1 VAFVLVR
8 QEGGADRYLVSYSRL
23 KPLISNVSGE
33 VLPCHRTGPT
43 CGDKSKESIG
53 THILN
58 NNPQPTQ
65 PSIDHRPIPLKVLHL
80 LRLVVGMTFGVVFR
94 GLSVL
99 FLDVAEVREDFVVGE
114 DGGLGFDDLVEGE
127 G

>member
-1 VAFVLVR
+1 
-8 QEGGADRYLVSYSRL
+8 
-23 KPLISNVSGE
+23 
-33 VLPCHRTGPT
+33 
-43 CGDKSKESIG
+43 
-53 THILN
+53 
-58 NNPQPTQ
+58 
-65 PSIDHRPIPLKVLHL
+65 
-80 LRLVVGMTFGVVFR
+80 MTFGVVFR